1 MNITLEQRVKERTEE
16 LAHYIEELEEHNH
29 EIGLLRQMGDLLQ
42 ACKTVEESY
51 IVIAQSVSQ
60 LFPYYSAGLYIFN
73 ASRNLLDGVAFWG
86 EKPPEEEMFPPN
98 DCWALRRG
106 RSHVVTDM
114 KTGLKC
120 HHAGE
125 ISVSYMCTP
134 MMALGEVLGM
144 LHLRVNQASI
154 KQGLKY
160 FNDSEQQMI
169 LNLVDQV
176 GMAIANLRLHEKLRN
191 LSIREILRA
200 RRNSSSVGIIMC
212 DLDNF
217 KDFND
222 TFGHEAGDVLLR
234 ELGKFLQS
242 NIRASD
248 IACRL
253 GGEEFVLILPDT
265 LLKMAYQRAEYLREG
280 VKHMHIQHG
289 TQSLGPI
296 TLSLGVAMFPD
307 HGPTAGE
314 VLKVADTA
322 LYRAKHEGRDRVCG
336 I

>member
-1 MNITLEQRVKERTEE
+1 
-16 LAHYIEELEEHNH
+16 
-29 EIGLLRQMGDLLQ
+29 
-42 ACKTVEESY
+42 
-51 IVIAQSVSQ
+51 
-60 LFPYYSAGLYIFN
+60 
-73 ASRNLLDGVAFWG
+73 
-86 EKPPEEEMFPPN
+86 
-98 DCWALRRG
+98 
-106 RSHVVTDM
+106 
-114 KTGLKC
+114 
-120 HHAGE
+120 
-125 ISVSYMCTP
+125 

-191 LSIREILRA
+191 LSIRDTLTGLFNRRFMEESLEREILRA

-307 HGPTAGE
+307 HGRTAGE